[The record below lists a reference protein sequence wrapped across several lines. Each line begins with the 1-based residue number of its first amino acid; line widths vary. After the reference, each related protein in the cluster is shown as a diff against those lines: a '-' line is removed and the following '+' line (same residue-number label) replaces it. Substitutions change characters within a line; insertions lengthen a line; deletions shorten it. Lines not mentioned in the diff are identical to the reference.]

1 MQNAWLDE
9 AQAGI
14 KIPRGN
20 INNLRSAADD
30 TNLIAEREKELKSF
44 LKKVQEETEKAGL
57 KLNIQK
63 TKIVASSPITSL
75 PVDGETMETKTD
87 FIFFGSK
94 ITTDGDC
101 THENKDAC
109 WKKSHDKP
117 RQHIKMQRYYFSNK
131 GPYSQSYGF

>member
-1 MQNAWLDE
+1 MRNAGLEE
-9 AQAGI
+9 AQAGG
-14 KIPRGN
+14 KIARRN
-20 INNLRSAADD
+20 TNNLRYADD

-63 TKIVASSPITSL
+63 AKIVASRPITSI

-101 THENKDAC
+101 THENKDAF
-109 WKKSHDKP
+109 WKKSQDKP

>member
-1 MQNAWLDE
+1 M
-9 AQAGI
+9 
-14 KIPRGN
+14 
-20 INNLRSAADD
+20 
-30 TNLIAEREKELKSF
+30 
-44 LKKVQEETEKAGL
+44 QEETEKAGL

-63 TKIVASSPITSL
+63 AKIVASRPITSI

-101 THENKDAC
+101 THENKDAF
-109 WKKSHDKP
+109 WKKSQDKP

-131 GPYSQSYGF
+131 GPYSQNYGFPVVVCGCERWTIKKAEH